1 MHPANTSM
9 MHAALLCAYS
19 GNTSVICVPSLCC
32 QNIRRFPK
40 PLHSWMNT
48 GTIFGNASLMLILIL
63 AVFILAPLNEE
74 TLFRGFMLNVFRS
87 RYRWTMWLG
96 TLITSLLFAAVHMQY
111 QSLLSTTDEK

>member
-1 MHPANTSM
+1 
-9 MHAALLCAYS
+9 
-19 GNTSVICVPSLCC
+19 
-32 QNIRRFPK
+32 
-40 PLHSWMNT
+40 
-48 GTIFGNASLMLILIL
+48 MLILIL

-111 QSLLSTTDEK
+111 QSLLTLAEIFLVGLITSAARIRSGGLLPVLLHMESTVLGLLLGLKLYFY